1 MRSCSGR
8 AILPGHELDSSDR
21 KTLIERYAR
30 QSDELAQRI
39 KGIPASEILHPTKQ
53 AEWSAHQLLV
63 HVRDVEAQAYQPRL
77 ERILSQANP
86 HFEDF
91 DAEGWMRIHYRPS
104 EPAPAVLADFAA
116 ARLRGMALIEKMA
129 AEDWQRPG
137 THPET
142 GPRSFEWWMIRAVEH
157 AQEHLD
163 ELARRWESAEQED

>member
-1 MRSCSGR
+1 M
-8 AILPGHELDSSDR
+8 PGHEPAASDR

-39 KGIPASEILHPTKQ
+39 LRIPAPEILHPPKQ

-63 HVRDVEAQAYQPRL
+63 HMRDVEVQAYQPRL
-77 ERILSQANP
+77 ERILREANP

-91 DAEGWMRIHYRPS
+91 DAGGWMSIHYRPS
-104 EPAPAVLADFAA
+104 EPVQAVLADFAA
-116 ARLRGMALIEKMA
+116 ARLWGIALIDKMAL
-129 AEDWQRPG
+129 EDWQRPG

-142 GPRSFEWWMIRAVEH
+142 GPRSFEWWMTRAVEH

-163 ELARRWESAEQED
+163 ELAHRRESIEQED